1 MFEVGELV
9 KIKDNANKIRH
20 PTITF
25 TAEMAQY
32 CGQAHR
38 IFNVTTHS
46 GVTKYKFEDVF
57 SDTGS
62 VNGDGRWVFV
72 EEWLEPY
79 ENKEINIE
87 EDEFENLFN

>member
-9 KIKDNANKIRH
+9 KIKDDANKIRH
-20 PTITF
+20 YTITF
-25 TAEMAQY
+25 TDEMAQF
-32 CGQAHR
+32 CGQVHR
-38 IFNVTTHS
+38 IINVTTH
-46 GVTKYKFEDVF
+46 GNVTRYKFEDVF
-57 SDTGS
+57 SDNRK

-87 EDEFENLFN
+87 EDELENMFV

>member
-9 KIKDNANKIRH
+9 KIKDDANKIRH

-25 TAEMAQY
+25 ADEMTQF
-32 CGQAHR
+32 CGQVHR
-38 IFNVTTHS
+38 IFSITILN
-46 GVTKYKFEDVF
+46 GVTRYKFEDVF
-57 SDTGS
+57 SDTIG

-79 ENKEINIE
+79 ENKEITIE
-87 EDEFENLFN
+87 ENDFEEMFS